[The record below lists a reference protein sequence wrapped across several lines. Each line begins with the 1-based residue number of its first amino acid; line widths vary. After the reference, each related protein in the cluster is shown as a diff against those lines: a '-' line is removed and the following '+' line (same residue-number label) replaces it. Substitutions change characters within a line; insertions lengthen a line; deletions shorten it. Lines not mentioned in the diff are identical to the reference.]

1 MWENSILWCIWPRF
15 SEIYNPAYFWMENP
29 NMKSYFQY
37 LENMTLCPTVGSGW
51 PYLEIWRRSR
61 VPLAETISRQVKT
74 SAIIWPMFS
83 PVGFWMW
90 QPVPEKGHR
99 PGEHSF
105 SDTYGSLLPHLGLW
119 NYRPQPTVCPHLGHL
134 HHEISNFLAFTPL
147 CPNKVIWRHGRW
159 PNIESIKNMTS
170 YLDSPS

>member
-1 MWENSILWCIWPRF
+1 MWENSISWCKWPRF

-61 VPLAETISRQVKT
+61 VPLAETISQQVKT

-119 NYRPQPTVCPHLGHL
+119 NYRPQPTVGHT
-134 HHEISNFLAFTPL
+134 SRPFTSRDFEFSRIYPFM
-147 CPNKVIWRHGRW
+147 PK
-159 PNIESIKNMTS
+159 
-170 YLDSPS
+170 